1 MENYIC
7 YLRENKKDIHL
18 IQMLSNIFQC
28 EEELI
33 GNLLNTYNFKIKFE
47 NRLLDNV
54 SEFCTEL
61 NVYVDNNTNSIV
73 FFNNFLFGFEV
84 SKYLNEDILV
94 SNQGDDPYQWILI
107 SNNQFYIVEEIDNEN
122 YGIDLQESNRV
133 KISYNEAMDISS

>member
-94 SNQGDDPYQWILI
+94 SNQGADPYQWILV

-122 YGIDLQESNRV
+122 YGIDLQESRV

>member
-94 SNQGDDPYQWILI
+94 SNQGDDPYQWILV

-122 YGIDLQESNRV
+122 YGIDLQESRV